1 MIDRNLESKI
11 KHLKEFM
18 QLWIKFHDMY
28 KSAINRETI
37 TPEDES
43 AFLETKSLIARKYQA
58 LKDYLDVGSS
68 YDDRT
73 FDVISQLLSLK
84 SVAAISDLSL
94 HKIEN
99 DWHSSYIV
107 LNKLLG
113 ELEGRQEALKRV
125 SRIGLILRELA
136 GSPLINLILLI
147 IVILAIYMGLR
158 YMQKSSGVM
167 EPKKTIEFK
176 QSVKEVIPGNTS
188 VPSK

>member
-1 MIDRNLESKI
+1 MRDKNLESKI
-11 KHLKEFM
+11 KHLKDFM

-28 KSAINRETI
+28 KNAINRETI
-37 TPEDES
+37 TPEDED

-58 LKDYLDVGSS
+58 LKDYLDIDSS
-68 YDDRT
+68 YEDRT
-73 FDVISQLLSLK
+73 FDVISQILSLK

-113 ELEGRQEALKRV
+113 ELEGRQESLQRV
-125 SRIGLILRELA
+125 SRTGAILREMA

-147 IVILAIYMGLR
+147 IVILAIYMVLN
-158 YMQKSSGVM
+158 YMQKSSGG
-167 EPKKTIEFK
+167 EQKPTIEFK
-176 QSVKEVIPGNTS
+176 TSAPVK
-188 VPSK
+188 

>member
-11 KHLKEFM
+11 KHLKDFM

-37 TPEDES
+37 TPEEES

-58 LKDYLDVGSS
+58 LKDYLDMNSS

-73 FDVISQLLSLK
+73 FDVISQILSLK
-84 SVAAISDLSL
+84 SVAATSDLSL

-107 LNKLLG
+107 LNKLMG
-113 ELEGRQEALKRV
+113 ELEGRQENLRKV
-125 SRIGLILRELA
+125 SRTRLFLRELA
-136 GSPLINLILLI
+136 TSPFINLVLLI
-147 IVILAIYMGLR
+147 IVILAIYVVLN
-158 YMQKSSGVM
+158 YMQKNSVSV
-167 EPKKTIEFK
+167 EPKPTIEFK
-176 QSVKEVIPGNTS
+176 PPAPG
-188 VPSK
+188 K

>member
-28 KSAINRETI
+28 KNAINSSTI
-37 TPEDES
+37 TPEEEKV
-43 AFLETKSLIARKYQA
+43 FLETKSLIARRYQA
-58 LKDYLDVGSS
+58 LKDNLNIDTS

-73 FDVISQLLSLK
+73 FDVITQLLSLK

-113 ELEGRQEALKRV
+113 ELEGRQENLRGV
-125 SRIGLILRELA
+125 SRTKIFLQSLA
-136 GSPLINLILLI
+136 GNPLTNLILLI
-147 IVILAIYMGLR
+147 IVIFAIYLVLS
-158 YMQKSSGVM
+158 YMQKTSVAPAKPSA
-167 EPKKTIEFK
+167 IEFK
-176 QSVKEVIPGNTS
+176 TAPG
-188 VPSK
+188 K